1 MKCPASLRLHRDFAI
16 AMGEAGAENQGEE
29 LCRMGKQDDMSRWT
43 EPAEKHEN
51 AGEEATAGGRES

>member
-1 MKCPASLRLHRDFAI
+1 MKCPASLRLHRDSA
-16 AMGEAGAENQGEE
+16 ARKTSVENQGEE

-51 AGEEATAGGRES
+51 AGEEVTAGGRES

>member
-1 MKCPASLRLHRDFAI
+1 
-16 AMGEAGAENQGEE
+16 MGEAGAENQGEE

-51 AGEEATAGGRES
+51 AGEEVTAGGRES

>member
-1 MKCPASLRLHRDFAI
+1 MKCPASLCLHRDF

-43 EPAEKHEN
+43 EPAEKLKN
-51 AGEEATAGGRES
+51 AGEEVTAGGRES